1 MQSEISQ
8 LPVRGNDA
16 IEILTNDHQTIKS
29 LLSSLTQGTGMSG
42 RQETLERLK
51 AALTIHNATEENL
64 FYPALQVVAGKKS
77 ESQKLYHET
86 ADADVLVFQLDTMLK
101 EGDDSGFT
109 KTAEKLQ
116 AAVLEHI
123 EDEEQKAFKD
133 LQQKAEPQQSRMLTQ
148 SVREFRSMLH
158 VDSSSGGTRLRSETG
173 EVGSPATASRS
184 QMGAGE

>member
-1 MQSEISQ
+1 MQTEISE
-8 LPVRGNDA
+8 LPMRGTDA

-133 LQQKAEPQQSRMLTQ
+133 LREKAEPQQAQMLTQ
-148 SVREFRSMLH
+148 SVREFRSKLR
-158 VDSSSGGTRLRSETG
+158 VGGGSTGMRSETG
-173 EVGSPATASRS
+173 EVGSPSTASRS
-184 QMGAGE
+184 QTGAGE

>member
-1 MQSEISQ
+1 MQTEISE
-8 LPVRGNDA
+8 LPMRGTDA

-42 RQETLERLK
+42 RQETLGRLK

-133 LQQKAEPQQSRMLTQ
+133 LREKAEPQQAQMLTQ
-148 SVREFRSMLH
+148 SVREFRSKLH
-158 VDSSSGGTRLRSETG
+158 VGGGSTRMRSETG
-173 EVGSPATASRS
+173 EVGSPSTASRS
-184 QMGAGE
+184 QTGAGE

>member
-1 MQSEISQ
+1 MQSEITE
-8 LPVRGNDA
+8 LPMRGNDA

-51 AALTIHNATEENL
+51 ACLTIHNATEENL

-86 ADADVLVFQLDTMLK
+86 AAADVLVFELDTMLK

-116 AAVLEHI
+116 AAILEHI

-133 LQQKAEPQQSRMLTQ
+133 LQEKAEPQQAQMLTQ
-148 SVREFRSMLH
+148 SVREFRSMMH
-158 VDSSSGGTRLRSETG
+158 VGSGSARMRSETG
-173 EVGSPATASRS
+173 EIGSPSTASRS